1 MSIHRRKEA
10 STNPKQDK
18 YFLKTLRGHNI
29 LTLLNTKYNKNLKVI
44 SMKGHITFR
53 ATVIRMKGDF
63 SLEIM
68 QGRRQW
74 SDIF

>member
-1 MSIHRRKEA
+1 
-10 STNPKQDK
+10 
-18 YFLKTLRGHNI
+18 
-29 LTLLNTKYNKNLKVI
+29 
-44 SMKGHITFR
+44 MKGHITFR